1 MELLSAL
8 LDITIQILVYILE
21 KWRTKDLES
30 DQFLTKTKF
39 TKLVEKVVKDHR
51 SSYMDAII
59 HLCEE
64 VDVDLEDVR
73 RFISPVIRE
82 KLEAEAMRLN
92 YLPKQN
98 MLPLD

>member
-1 MELLSAL
+1 M
-8 LDITIQILVYILE
+8 
-21 KWRTKDLES
+21 ES

-39 TKLVEKVVKDHR
+39 TKLIEEVVKDHR

-59 HLCEE
+59 HLCEK

>member
-1 MELLSAL
+1 M
-8 LDITIQILVYILE
+8 
-21 KWRTKDLES
+21 ES

-39 TKLVEKVVKDHR
+39 TKLIEKVVKDHR

-59 HLCEE
+59 HLCEK

-73 RFISPVIRE
+73 RFISPVIKE

>member
-1 MELLSAL
+1 
-8 LDITIQILVYILE
+8 
-21 KWRTKDLES
+21 
-30 DQFLTKTKF
+30 
-39 TKLVEKVVKDHR
+39 
-51 SSYMDAII
+51 MDAII